1 MSSSVTS
8 SSYESK
14 SGADILSNLTGII
27 QEKFPKINVGDIPGL
42 DDNSNESRTNFAVFM
57 CSLIFGMFWITYIT
71 FFNSRVV
78 GSIVTRILNRFV
90 QVGYVKVRSISNQ
103 FFIIWLIKIGIQT
116 ILGTFNGILKIRLLC
131 THLHFSQNNTF
142 ENCRTF
148 LSLKKISSNQL
159 LSNFFSKYLT
169 FTKFLPKIE

>member
-90 QVGYVKVRSISNQ
+90 QVGYVKVRLISINHN
-103 FFIIWLIKIGIQT
+103 LPLD
-116 ILGTFNGILKIRLLC
+116 LGSSLPGFDGKLPYCFQSGNLPSEPG
-131 THLHFSQNNTF
+131 
-142 ENCRTF
+142 NCQEWVVNCD
-148 LSLKKISSNQL
+148 S
-159 LSNFFSKYLT
+159 
-169 FTKFLPKIE
+169 

>member
-90 QVGYVKVRSISNQ
+90 QVGYDKVRSISNQ
-103 FFIIWLIKIGIQT
+103 VFIIWLIKIGIQT

-131 THLHFSQNNTF
+131 THLHFSQISTF
-142 ENCRTF
+142 NSFYRWSARKP
-148 LSLKKISSNQL
+148 LYKSDRH
-159 LSNFFSKYLT
+159 NFW
-169 FTKFLPKIE
+169 